1 MFRTGVRSAIRKL
14 AKDPGFTVVAL
25 LTLAMG
31 IGVNTTAFT
40 ILNRL
45 LLQSLPY
52 RDPGSLVQVWSSNP
66 HERLAA
72 QAPGDFFDEQEQNT
86 VFSGM
91 AAYVRG
97 ESASFAEAGQ
107 PPVRVGSVSITANYF
122 AVLGVQPQIGRLP
135 SAEEEARSDSVTL
148 LSNAYWRE
156 HFAADPAVI
165 GRTVKLNGKVRTIVA
180 VMPHAVDD
188 QMLFDVR
195 PCFFPLDPIRS
206 NREFRDFG
214 WYTVVARLRQGV
226 TLQQAQS
233 EMTVLAAHFAKDH
246 AKTNGDRTIRV
257 VSFPTANVGDTAAEL
272 TWMTLALS
280 GLVLVIACVNL
291 ANLQL
296 VRTARR
302 GHEIGIRIA
311 LGCSRRRLI
320 SMLLVESL
328 LLSVAGGAIGILV
341 ALWGNDFVA
350 RYFSIDMPIDLRVIA
365 FTFGASLLTG
375 AFFGTL
381 PAWLASKADVNA
393 SLKSS
398 GRGSTSD
405 RSRHWFRQGLVVVQ
419 LAMAL
424 TLLAGA
430 GFFVR
435 GIYRLTHRDLGWDT
449 THEVGGFIEL
459 DHDTY
464 GEQRD
469 PRSLAFSERMRASLA
484 ALPGVEAAALS
495 IDSPVFGF
503 RTTPYRVEGQPA
515 PEPGHELYA
524 GYSPVSP
531 GFLKVYGLHL
541 VEGRE
546 FRDSDRPGSPAVVIV
561 NEAMARKCWPG
572 EDPIGKR
579 IRTGDEAGV
588 AQGAANP
595 VWGEVVGVVRDF
607 EGATEFYNPGGSIL
621 KFMVPWAQNNHR
633 FITFSVRTSGPS
645 AAYKEPVRKA
655 ISLMAPD
662 LAVSML
668 ATVEDQLADELSYF
682 IFLRKVLTLIAGLG
696 LLLSGVGVYG
706 VVANLASERT
716 KEIGIRMA
724 LGAQPGG
731 IVWLFLRNGIKLAV
745 LGASIGLAAAF
756 SLTLILGRMIPVLP
770 GRDPSVVV
778 GAALFLVSV
787 ALFACWL
794 PARRTSGVSPTVA
807 LRSE

>member
-1 MFRTGVRSAIRKL
+1 MKFAIRQL
-14 AKDPGFTVVAL
+14 AKSPGFTVVAM

-52 RDPGSLVQVWSSNP
+52 RDPGRLVQVWSSNP
-66 HERLAA
+66 HETQAA
-72 QAPGDFFDEQEQNT
+72 QAPGDFCDEQQQNT

-91 AAYVRG
+91 AAYVQG
-97 ESASFAEAGQ
+97 ESASFAEPGQ
-107 PPVRVGSVSITANYF
+107 PPVRVGSVSVTSNYF

-135 SAEEEARSDSVTL
+135 TAEEEARVDPVTL
-148 LSNAYWRE
+148 LSNAFWHE

-165 GRTVKLNGKVRTIVA
+165 GRTVKLNGKLRTIVG
-180 VMPHAVDD
+180 VMPPAVDD
-188 QMLFDVR
+188 QMLFNVR

-206 NREFRDFG
+206 NREYRDFG
-214 WYTVVARLRQGV
+214 WYTVVARLKPGV

-233 EMTVLAAHFAKDH
+233 ELTVLAARLAKDH
-246 AKTNGDRTIRV
+246 PKTNADRAVRV
-257 VSFPTANVGDTAAEL
+257 VSFPTTAVGDSAVDL
-272 TWMTLALS
+272 TWMTLALF

-296 VRTARR
+296 VRTTRR
-302 GHEIGIRIA
+302 GQEISIRIA
-311 LGCSRRRLI
+311 LGCSRGRLI
-320 SMLLVESL
+320 WMLLLESL
-328 LLSVAGGAIGILV
+328 ILSVAGGALGIFV

-350 RYFSIDMPIDLRVIA
+350 HYFSIDMPIDLRVVA
-365 FTFGASLLTG
+365 FAFGASALTG
-375 AFFGTL
+375 AFFGTV
-381 PAWLASKADVNA
+381 PAWLASRTDVSA

-405 RSRHWFRQGLVVVQ
+405 RSRHWLRQGLVVVQ

-435 GIYRLTHRDLGWDT
+435 GIYRLTHRSLGWDT

-459 DHDTY
+459 DHDNY

-469 PRSLAFSERMRASLA
+469 PRSLAFSERLQASLA

-495 IDSPVFGF
+495 IDTPVNGF
-503 RTTPYRVEGQPA
+503 RSTAYRVEGQPA
-515 PEPGHELYA
+515 PEPGRELYA
-524 GYSPVSP
+524 EYSPVSP

-541 VEGRE
+541 VRGRE
-546 FRDSDRPGSPAVVIV
+546 FQDSDRQGSPAVVIV

-579 IRTGDEAGV
+579 IRTGDEAGPV
-588 AQGAANP
+588 QGSANP
-595 VWGEVVGVVRDF
+595 AWAEVVGVVRDF
-607 EGATEFYNPGGSIL
+607 EGAPEFYNPNGNNL
-621 KFMVPWAQNNHR
+621 KFMVPWAQNSHR

-655 ISLMAPD
+655 IGLLAPD
-662 LAVSML
+662 LAVSVL
-668 ATVEDQLADELSYF
+668 ATVEDEMADMLSYF
-682 IFLRKVLTLIAGLG
+682 DFLRKVLTQIAVLG
-696 LLLSGVGVYG
+696 LLLSGVGIYG

-731 IVWLFLRNGIKLAV
+731 IVWLFLRNGIQLAV
-745 LGASIGLAAAF
+745 LGAAIGLVAAF
-756 SLTLILGRMIPVLP
+756 SLTIILGRIIPVLP
-770 GRDPSVVV
+770 GKDPWVVL

-787 ALFACWL
+787 ALLACWL
-794 PARRTSGVSPTVA
+794 PARRTSRVSPTIA

>member
-1 MFRTGVRSAIRKL
+1 MGMKFALRQL
-14 AKDPGFTVVAL
+14 AKNPGFTIVAL

-31 IGVNTTAFT
+31 IGVNSTAFT

-52 RDPGSLVQVWSSNP
+52 RDPGRLVQVWSSNP
-66 HERLAA
+66 HDQFAA

-97 ESASFAEAGQ
+97 ESASFAEPGQ
-107 PPVRVGSVSITANYF
+107 PAVRVGTVSVTANYF
-122 AVLGVQPQIGRLP
+122 AVLGVQPQMGRLP
-135 SAEEEARSDSVTL
+135 SAEEEARVDPVTL
-148 LSNAYWRE
+148 VSNAFWRE

-165 GRTVKLNGKVRTIVA
+165 GRSIKLNGKLRTIIG
-180 VMPHAVDD
+180 VMPPSVDD
-188 QMLFDVR
+188 QMLFNVR

-206 NREFRDFG
+206 NREYRDFG
-214 WYTVVARLRQGV
+214 WYTVVARLKPGV

-233 EMTVLAAHFAKDH
+233 EMTVLAARFAKDH
-246 AKTNGDRTIRV
+246 PKTDGDRTLRV
-257 VSFPTANVGDTAAEL
+257 ISFPTADLGDTATSL

-280 GLVLVIACVNL
+280 GLVLMIACANL

-302 GHEIGIRIA
+302 GQEIGIRIA
-311 LGCSRRRLI
+311 LGCSRAQLI
-320 SMLLVESL
+320 WMLLLDCLV
-328 LLSVAGGAIGILV
+328 LSAAGGALGIFV
-341 ALWGNDFVA
+341 ALWGNNFVA

-375 AFFGTL
+375 AFFGTV
-381 PAWLASKADVNA
+381 PAWLSSRTDVNA
-393 SLKSS
+393 SLKSG

-405 RSRHWFRQGLVVVQ
+405 RSRHWLRQGLVVVQ

-435 GIYRLTHRDLGWDT
+435 GIYRLTHRNLGWDA
-449 THEVGGFIEL
+449 THEVMGVIEL
-459 DHDTY
+459 DHDSY

-469 PRSLAFSERMRASLA
+469 PRSLAFSERMQASLA

-495 IDSPVFGF
+495 FDTPLNGF
-503 RTTPYRVEGQPA
+503 RTSAYRVEGQPA
-515 PEPGHELYA
+515 PESGKELYA
-524 GYSPVSP
+524 GYTPVSP

-541 VEGRE
+541 VRGRE
-546 FRDSDRPGSPAVVIV
+546 FRDSDRPGSPAVVMV
-561 NEAMARKCWPG
+561 NEALAGKWWPG
-572 EDPIGKR
+572 EDPLGKR
-579 IRTGDEAGV
+579 IGTGDEAGPS
-588 AQGAANP
+588 QGPANP
-595 VWGEVVGVVRDF
+595 GWAEVVGVFRDF
-607 EGATEFYNPGGSIL
+607 EGAGEFYNPSGNKL
-621 KFMVPWAQNNHR
+621 KFMVPWAQNSHR

-655 ISLMAPD
+655 ISLLAPD
-662 LAVSML
+662 LAVSVL
-668 ATVEDQLADELSYF
+668 ATVEEGMEGQLSYF
-682 IFLRKVLTLIAGLG
+682 DFLRKVLTLIAGLG

-724 LGAQPGG
+724 LGAQAASV
-731 IVWLFLRNGIKLAV
+731 VWLFLRNGIRLAI
-745 LGASIGLAAAF
+745 LGASIGLVAAF
-756 SLTLILGRMIPVLP
+756 SLTVILGRMIPVLP
-770 GRDPSVVV
+770 GRDPRVVV
-778 GAALFLVSV
+778 GATLFLVFI

-794 PARRTSGVSPTVA
+794 PARRTSSVNPTVA